1 MKSEMM
7 KKKKNS
13 GELCRLMFKTFSR
26 RQKWVK
32 ITAPS
37 VQDILDEYPAI
48 KHAKVVSWLT
58 IFWN

>member
-1 MKSEMM
+1 MKLEMM

-13 GELCRLMFKTFSR
+13 GELCRLMLKAFSR
-26 RQKWVK
+26 HQKWVK

-37 VQDILDEYPAI
+37 VQEILEEYQAI

-58 IFWN
+58 

>member
-1 MKSEMM
+1 MM

-13 GELCRLMFKTFSR
+13 GELFRLMFKTFSR
-26 RQKWVK
+26 RKKWVK

-37 VQDILDEYPAI
+37 VQEILDEYPAI